1 MIGRGPRPYP
11 GFGTTEIMMENLGMD
26 PILKYMKMK
35 EPIGSTNIHK
45 TRIEIKRREEDKES
59 HVNKLEQD

>member
-1 MIGRGPRPYP
+1 
-11 GFGTTEIMMENLGMD
+11 MENLGMD